1 MTVIL
6 NVQNT
11 KAIKPIVLIQG
22 LESDQPCW
30 FYVRLDSAQ
39 SISTIS
45 DLEGQDIDVAT
56 LGTVLESDLGET
68 PPDDV
73 RRYMQTEYDCVAA

>member
-11 KAIKPIVLIQG
+11 KAIQPIILIQG
-22 LESDQPCW
+22 LENEQPCW
-30 FYVRLDSAQ
+30 FYVRLDPTNPMI
-39 SISTIS
+39 SIDTFV
-45 DLEGQDIDVAT
+45 GQDIDIAT

-73 RRYMQTEYDCVAA
+73 RRYMQTKYR